1 MAKPIVAIVGRP
13 NVGKSTLFNKLI
25 GERRSIVEDTPG
37 VTRDRIY
44 GESEWC
50 GRKFILIDTG
60 GIEPKTDSMILQ
72 KMRQQAQIAIDTA
85 DVIIFMCDIH
95 AGLVADDRDI
105 AIMLKKSGKPVVV
118 CVNKA
123 DKVGMVDP
131 TFYEFYELGFDIDPI
146 AVSSIHGSGS
156 GDLLDAVFACI
167 PETEDEEE
175 EDDVINVCVIGKP
188 NAGKSSIINKI
199 LGTDRLIV
207 SSMAGTTRDA
217 IDTRFDNEYGKYNF
231 IDTAGIRR
239 QSKVDDRIEKF
250 SVLRAHMAVERA
262 DVCLLVIDATEG
274 VTEQDEKI
282 AGIAH
287 EAGKAVII
295 VVNKWDLPETE
306 DKDTVKYTKKINE
319 ALAYMTYAP
328 VIYVSAL
335 TGQRIV
341 KLFEQINYVYNQSK
355 MRISTGMLN
364 DVLNE
369 AITRVQPP
377 SDKGRRLKVYYMTQ
391 ASVAPPTFVLFCNSA
406 ALFHFS
412 YQRYIENCLR
422 DTFGFRGTPIKLI
435 IRQRSEE
442 DETKIWPLV
451 IG

>member
-1 MAKPIVAIVGRP
+1 MAKPVIAIVGRP
-13 NVGKSTLFNKLI
+13 NVGKSTLFNKII
-25 GERRSIVEDTPG
+25 GERLSIVEDTPG

-44 GESEWC
+44 AEGEWC
-50 GRKFILIDTG
+50 GRKFVLIDTG

-72 KMRQQAQIAIDTA
+72 KMREQAEIAIETA
-85 DVIIFMCDIH
+85 DAIVFMCDINT
-95 AGLVADDRDI
+95 GLVADDREI
-105 AIMLKKSGKPVVV
+105 ALMLKKSGKPVVL

-123 DKVGMVDP
+123 DKVGVVDP
-131 TFYEFYELGFDIDPI
+131 TYYEFYELGFDIDPI
-146 AVSSIHGSGS
+146 AVSSIHGSGT
-156 GDLLDAVFACI
+156 GDLLDAVLGCI
-167 PETEDEEE
+167 EETEE
-175 EDDVINVCVIGKP
+175 EDEDEDLINVCVIGKP
-188 NAGKSSIINKI
+188 NAGKSSLINKI
-199 LGTDRLIV
+199 LGNDRLIV

-217 IDTRFDNEYGKYNF
+217 IDTRFENEYGKYNL

-239 QSKVDDRIEKF
+239 QSKIDDKIEKY

-295 VVNKWDLPETE
+295 VVNKWDLPDVE
-306 DKDTVKYTKKINE
+306 DKNTVEYSKKVYN
-319 ALAYMTYAP
+319 ALSYLTYAP
-328 VIYVSAL
+328 IIYVSAL
-335 TGQRIV
+335 TGQRVV
-341 KLFEQINYVYNQSK
+341 KLFEQINYVFNQSK

-364 DVLNE
+364 DVLND

-406 ALFHFS
+406 QLFHFS

-422 DTFGFRGTPIKLI
+422 DTFGFKGTPIKLV
-435 IRQRSEE
+435 IRQRGEG
-442 DETKIWPLV
+442 DETRI
-451 IG
+451 